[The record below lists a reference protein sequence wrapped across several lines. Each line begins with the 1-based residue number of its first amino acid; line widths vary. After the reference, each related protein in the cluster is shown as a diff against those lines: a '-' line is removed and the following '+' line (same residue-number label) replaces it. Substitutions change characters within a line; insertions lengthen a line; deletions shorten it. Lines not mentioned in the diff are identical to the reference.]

1 DVCVLYASSTDFY
14 SLSLHDALP
23 ICFYGVNSL
32 RPGQGGAE
40 PDLQFRCEFS
50 AFIQAA
56 HPQAIISGM
65 IGIRDEQLRTAIGA
79 EHLRPASAAA
89 ADLHIGLGFAL
100 KNIQCAIHRL
110 NIHPVGGRR
119 QFLAIR
125 AVANRSGSRVN
136 IGFETDL
143 FAMAAAMYFH
153 VSLLKWEN
161 LSIILVVPGRM
172 SSHGERR
179 KLL

>member
-56 HPQAIISGM
+56 HPQAVISRM
-65 IGIRDEQLRTAIGA
+65 IGIRDEQLRTAVGA
-79 EHLRPASAAA
+79 EHLRP
-89 ADLHIGLGFAL
+89 
-100 KNIQCAIHRL
+100 
-110 NIHPVGGRR
+110 
-119 QFLAIR
+119 
-125 AVANRSGSRVN
+125 RSEEHTSELQSR
-136 IGFETDL
+136 
-143 FAMAAAMYFH
+143 
-153 VSLLKWEN
+153 EN
-161 LSIILVVPGRM
+161 LVCR
-172 SSHGERR
+172 
-179 KLL
+179 LLLEKK